1 MKKKI
6 LISPVIYQNLNKEKF
21 FSFSS
26 NWIKYLKKLNFIPY
40 FFNNFKEKLDVYDGL
55 LIPGTGEI
63 FKISKLKLD
72 KDREN
77 IEKRLIK
84 HFLNKNKPI
93 LTVCRGTLLISSIN
107 GSKIVKI
114 KGHVKKIHDI
124 KLNKNFIKTNSYHNY
139 MILNKPK
146 GFKVIGK
153 TKDNCIEI
161 LQNNKKNILS
171 LMFHP
176 ERKNFSQ
183 KYIDKMIKNFFS

>member
-1 MKKKI
+1 MK
-6 LISPVIYQNLNKEKF
+6 N
-21 FSFSS
+21 
-26 NWIKYLKKLNFIPY
+26 LNFIPY

-114 KGHVKKIHDI
+114 KGHVKKIHEI

-161 LQNNKKNILS
+161 LQNNKKYFEFNVS
-171 LMFHP
+171 S
-176 ERKNFSQ
+176 RK
-183 KYIDKMIKNFFS
+183 KKFFPKIYR